1 MSEEVNAGSGE
12 NPGKMKGIMGFVISL
27 VAILLGGSIMGW
39 LFVAA
44 GFSKAAA
51 AVAFLF
57 PIAGIVISVM
67 GMKESKAAGHK
78 NGLGLTG
85 MIISIVAVVWLLM
98 VFAGLSLLAGASET
112 LLDAAN
118 DMQNYQDALESMGH

>member
-12 NPGKMKGIMGFVISL
+12 NPGKMKGIIGFVISL
-27 VAILLGGSIMGW
+27 IALLLGGSIMVY
-39 LFVAA
+39 LFAAGGASKGVAA
-44 GFSKAAA
+44 IGF
-51 AVAFLF
+51 LL

-85 MIISIVAVVWLLM
+85 MIISIVAFVWLLM
-98 VFAGLSLLAGASET
+98 VFAGLSLLAGA
-112 LLDAAN
+112 AGN
-118 DMQNYQDALESMGH
+118 MQEGIDALNQLNEMNH